1 MDLSLP
7 PRFESATFASYV
19 PTTTSQA
26 EACRA
31 VETFV
36 QAAPWH
42 DSWIRQVWRQ
52 HTGTEA
58 QRGIYLVGPVGTGKT
73 HLMAAAY
80 QALHPDTPCG
90 FLHSRTLFQQTAS
103 PKAVAES
110 IAERCTLICLDEV
123 EIDDP
128 ANEARLVHT
137 LQALDEAGV
146 YLLASSNVRPEAF
159 SKTNVGPTRFE
170 RFLRNAFGQRYALQ
184 PVDGPD
190 HRRNG
195 TAQEDQ
201 TGTIW
206 VGPPDAT
213 RERLEAACSACK
225 APLHVSFDQLREY
238 SRTTAHDALVERL
251 TAVDCLAVE
260 DVTLTSTDDALRLL
274 RIVDALYTHSQAPLL
289 FMTARTRPETW
300 FAPEQFAGLAQAIAE
315 KFTRTVSRL
324 HALCTVEKV
333 DIASLGTPMNGRMD
347 GERDGR
353 AERT

>member
-19 PTTTSQA
+19 PTTTSQS
-26 EACRA
+26 EACQA

-36 QAAPWH
+36 QVAPWQ
-42 DSWIRQVWRQ
+42 DNWMRRAWRR
-52 HTGTEA
+52 HTGTRA

-90 FLHSRTLFQQTAS
+90 FLHSRTLFQQTAA
-103 PKAVAES
+103 PKAVAQS
-110 IAERCTLICLDEV
+110 IAGRCTLLCLDEV

-170 RFLRNAFGQRYALQ
+170 HFLRNAFGQRYALQ
-184 PVDGPD
+184 PVEGPD

-195 TAQEDQ
+195 AAQEDRP
-201 TGTIW
+201 GTIW
-206 VGPPDAT
+206 VGLPNAT
-213 RERLEAACSACK
+213 RKRLKAACNACEV
-225 APLHVSFDQLREY
+225 PLHMSFNQLREY
-238 SRTTAHDALVERL
+238 SRTTAHDALVEQL
-251 TAVDCLAVE
+251 TAADCLAVE
-260 DVTLTSTDDALRLL
+260 DVALTSTDDALRLL
-274 RIVDALYTHSQAPLL
+274 RIVDALYTHNQAPVLY
-289 FMTARTRPETW
+289 MTTRTRPEAW

-324 HALCTVEKV
+324 HALCRIEQVATASTEK
-333 DIASLGTPMNGRMD
+333 A
-347 GERDGR
+347 
-353 AERT
+353 